1 VQVNVEVTHV
11 PKIDVFEIML
21 RLNLVVHFEK
31 VVFFGIL
38 FWWIEGGSSVGDV
51 FFWVDLGK
59 KSRCISRVDM

>member
-31 VVFFGIL
+31 VVFLVYFFG
-38 FWWIEGGSSVGDV
+38 G
-51 FFWVDLGK
+51 
-59 KSRCISRVDM
+59 